1 MLRHY
6 CCFFTCRISEE
17 DFEVL
22 AGNLQLLV
30 VHQREV
36 FDKMHETVERDVN
49 NAKIGGILLRAAP
62 LLRQL
67 LRFYCE
73 NHPKAVDLILQN
85 RLPSFAFFLGGGG
98 GGENR
103 LMSQKY

>member
-1 MLRHY
+1 MKTSHTWIRSGEDY
-6 CCFFTCRISEE
+6 CCYPCRISEE

-67 LRFYCE
+67 LRFYWVPE
-73 NHPKAVDLILQN
+73 
-85 RLPSFAFFLGGGG
+85 
-98 GGENR
+98 
-103 LMSQKY
+103 